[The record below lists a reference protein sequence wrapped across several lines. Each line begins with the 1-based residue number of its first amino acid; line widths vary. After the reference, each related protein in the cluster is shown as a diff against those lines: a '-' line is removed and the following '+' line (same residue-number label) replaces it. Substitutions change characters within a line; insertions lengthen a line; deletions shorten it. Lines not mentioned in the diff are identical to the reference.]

1 MMDELRVKLST
12 NFMKRMVSKLLSR
25 AIFKKTGYK
34 VNIQINDF
42 DFWSIDGDTTI
53 KANVE
58 IKLNNEEFKKIIKS
72 IETE

>member
-12 NFMKRMVSKLLSR
+12 NFMKRIASKLLSK
-25 AIFKKTGYK
+25 AIYKKTGHK
-34 VNIQINDF
+34 VNVQINDF

-58 IKLNNEEFKKIIKS
+58 LKLNNEEFKKIIKS
-72 IETE
+72 IEME